1 MLAPQLIVLGEVCM
15 AMILGG
21 LIGLERKSA
30 GKAAGMRTHALLA
43 GAAALFVGLAN
54 ALVQRLVES
63 AGSGAVQSDPLR
75 IVEAIVTGVSF
86 IGGGM
91 IFRHREGDQVE
102 GLTTAASLLFT
113 GAIGAA
119 VGLWQP
125 VLAVGATLL
134 ALLALVLMGW
144 EQRLSRK

>member
-1 MLAPQLIVLGEVCM
+1 
-15 AMILGG
+15 
-21 LIGLERKSA
+21 
-30 GKAAGMRTHALLA
+30 
-43 GAAALFVGLAN
+43 
-54 ALVQRLVES
+54 
-63 AGSGAVQSDPLR
+63 VQSDPLR
-75 IVEAIVTGVSF
+75 IVEAVVTGVSF
-86 IGGGM
+86 IGAGM

-134 ALLALVLMGW
+134 ALLALRVLMGW